1 MTLTDAPS
9 NVINLDDFRRRSRV
23 PEPPS
28 ELSDLN
34 WRLSQR
40 GNPYVV
46 LNDAFHIVVFR
57 RGGWAF
63 RIEDLGTGQ
72 AWFSERRYE
81 TEDAAR
87 ADALLAVSQLRGKE
101 AEKPPARKS

>member
-1 MTLTDAPS
+1 MTATIFDLAAARARRSPASAPRSLASAPEPAPS
-9 NVINLDDFRRRSRV
+9 
-23 PEPPS
+23 PPK
-28 ELSDLN
+28 
-34 WRLSQR
+34 WKLSQR

-46 LNDAFHIVVFR
+46 VNDAFHIVIFR

-72 AWFSERRYE
+72 VSFSERRYE

-87 ADALLAVSQLRGKE
+87 SDALLAVSQLRAKG
-101 AEKPPARKS
+101 PARKP